1 MIRPRLALAV
11 VVALSVLGSFSRV
24 MAGPPYVTDD
34 PETPKRH
41 GWEINLATTVA
52 RSSDM
57 TQLQTPLFDVNFGL
71 TSSVQLKLEMPVQ
84 SSHPAGLSWSTGAG
98 DAAVG
103 VKWRFMEEGKRKP
116 QVAVYPQISLPTG
129 DSARSLGAGEPS
141 YLLPVLA
148 QWSWDHWTWFGN
160 AALVIPTASGSKTYG
175 YWGSAVSRECSEQLS
190 LGGEV
195 FGSSATAD
203 GQRSDMAFNL
213 GGEWIVSRGRGLLF
227 SAGRSFRKGGDV
239 LAYVGL
245 QLQLGPAHRHHR
257 RPPKAP

>member
-1 MIRPRLALAV
+1 MIRPRLAFAMI
-11 VVALSVLGSFSRV
+11 VALSVMGSFSQV
-24 MAGPPYVTDD
+24 MGGPPYVTDD

-41 GWEINLATTVA
+41 GWEINLPLTVA

-71 TSSVQLKLEMPVQ
+71 GTNVQLKLEMPVQ
-84 SSHPAGLSWSTGAG
+84 SSHPAGSSWSTGVG
-98 DAAVG
+98 DTSVG
-103 VKWRFMEEGKRKP
+103 VKWRFIEEGERRP
-116 QVAVYPQISLPTG
+116 QVAVYPQISLATG

-148 QWSWDHWTWFGN
+148 QWSWDRWTWFGN
-160 AALVIPTASGSKTYG
+160 AAFVIPRAPGSRNYG

-190 LGGEV
+190 LGGEI
-195 FGSSATAD
+195 FGNSATAE
-203 GQRSDMAFNL
+203 GQRSDVAFNL
-213 GGEWIVSRGRGLLF
+213 GGEWIVAKGRNLLV

-257 RPPKAP
+257 RRPKAP